1 MEKIIQALNELVSL
15 HQELLKL
22 SKQKTEVIKEGEVEK
37 LQSVLVSE
45 RKLVRKLEQAETRR
59 MQLVGE
65 WVEKEGLTEEDPTIT
80 LILERITNEEE
91 RTKLEKVTIELTKAM
106 TDLKAQ
112 ENLNLALIDQSMQ
125 FVQLSL
131 DLLSPS
137 LKNMNYSNN
146 NKPNMESPTRSI
158 FDSKA

>member
-146 NKPNMESPTRSI
+146 NKPNMESPNRSI